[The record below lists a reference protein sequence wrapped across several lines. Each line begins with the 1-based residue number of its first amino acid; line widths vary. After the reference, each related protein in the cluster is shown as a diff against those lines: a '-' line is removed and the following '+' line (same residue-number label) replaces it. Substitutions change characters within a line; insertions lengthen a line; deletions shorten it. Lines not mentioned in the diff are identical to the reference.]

1 MRIGIDLDGTICNT
15 AEIVNQLAEEYA
27 KNKEIDSSL
36 VFNDREVRDNFF
48 SLYINNIFTNV
59 LIKDNVSEVLNRLKN
74 KGHEIYVIT
83 ARSNNFTSKY
93 IDVLEPTNNWLN
105 KHNIVV
111 DKIIINSYGPTK
123 ASACL
128 ENNIELMIDDDLYNC
143 QVIRE
148 VGINCL
154 LFDDKN
160 VYNESNRVTS
170 WIEVENYI
178 EGK

>member
-1 MRIGIDLDGTICNT
+1 MRIGIDLDGTVCNT
-15 AEIVNQLAEEYA
+15 AEIVNQLAKEYA
-27 KNKEIDSSL
+27 KRKKIDPNII
-36 VFNDREVRDNFF
+36 FNDEEVRDDFF
-48 SLYINNIFTNV
+48 SLYTKDIFTNV
-59 LIKDNVSEVLNRLKN
+59 VIKDNVSEVLNRLKN

-83 ARSNNFTSKY
+83 ARSSDLTSKK

-105 KHNIVV
+105 KHNIIV
-111 DKIIINSYGPTK
+111 DKIITNSYGPTK

-170 WIEVENYI
+170 WIEVEDYI